1 MCTYCW
7 ILFKCTHRV
16 NTWIQKQWVQPFHVG
31 QALCLRT
38 NVHSYAPQE
47 RQRDMRTANAI
58 CGRDA
63 KCSLQLTQFHL
74 ICDSDLTQTH
84 RNRIAQV
91 LCNGPLVLQR
101 WNSFGH
107 HPARCCRESPEWRR
121 RPARTFL
128 SRDPLCRDA
137 YCIRTGAFI

>member
-1 MCTYCW
+1 MSAT
-7 ILFKCTHRV
+7 LT
-16 NTWIQKQWVQPFHVG
+16 FHVS

-38 NVHSYAPQE
+38 NVHSHAPQV
-47 RQRDMRTANAI
+47 RQRNMRTANAI

-91 LCNGPLVLQR
+91 LCNGPRVRFPRGTFTFFTFCGIILAQKNPV
-101 WNSFGH
+101 
-107 HPARCCRESPEWRR
+107 RR
-121 RPARTFL
+121 R
-128 SRDPLCRDA
+128 SS
-137 YCIRTGAFI
+137 RTGTAYSTMGRSTETNEKHKWLIEGLILNFI